1 MRINAYI
8 LAADPA
14 WIEASVL
21 SYYDLV
27 DKIIVSYDETKTSW
41 TGTPIAVDECLERLR
56 AIDRDNKM
64 CYSPKHYARL
74 NHKPME
80 NETYQRQCALDEAS
94 TDADWVLQF
103 DTDEVLP
110 DFLDLLKVLNCADAQ
125 GIPAVEWPMR
135 VLFHT
140 LPDGRFLEVCAADGS
155 DHFEYPGPIA
165 VRPGAKLKNARRVEG
180 AFLRPVV
187 AEDNQSLQVKHPV
200 GEGETRT
207 ILENTSSAILHQSWA
222 RSPESIRSKIAS
234 WGHNE
239 GLRSQI
245 FYYLRWRP
253 APYLWRV
260 MRDFHPFA
268 RGLWPALKP
277 CEAVGLP
284 VSQSSEKQT
293 AL

>member
-21 SYYDLV
+21 SYYDTV
-27 DKIIVSYDETKTSW
+27 DKIVVSYDETKTSW
-41 TGTPIAVDECLERLR
+41 NGTPIAVDECLTRLR
-56 AIDRDNKM
+56 AIDRNNKM
-64 CYSPKHYARL
+64 CYSPGQYARRGPT
-74 NHKPME
+74 PME
-80 NETYQRQCALDEAS
+80 NDTYQRQCALDEAGQ
-94 TDADWVLQF
+94 DADWVLQI

-110 DFLDLLKVLNCADAQ
+110 NSQELLQMLHYADTQ

-140 LPDGRFLEVCAADGS
+140 LANGQFLEVCAANGADR
-155 DHFEYPGPIA
+155 FEYPGPVA
-165 VRPGAKLKNARRVEG
+165 VRPGAKLKDARRAEG

-187 AEDNQSLQVKHPV
+187 AGDNQSLQVNHPV
-200 GEGETRT
+200 GSEESRVV
-207 ILENTSSAILHQSWA
+207 LENAASAVLHRSWA
-222 RSPESIRSKIAS
+222 RSPESVRSKVAS
-234 WGHNE
+234 WSHNE

-245 FYYLRWRP
+245 FYHLRWRP

-260 MRDFHPFA
+260 TRDFHPFA

-277 CEAVGLP
+277 CQAAGLP
-284 VSQSSEKQT
+284 GPQASEKQV